1 MHSRFS
7 VICDT
12 YSRQEGENVNNF
24 LNPMNPYQ
32 MQPNYFNANYQPPQM
47 PNYGTQAQARQSNVD
62 WVYVNGLQGAREQI
76 VQPGCTAWMMDN
88 NDPLIYYKAVD
99 QMGQPTF
106 KAYRLIELEAQ
117 DAAPAQLAPQMDLS
131 MFATREDVAAIGV
144 KVDKLIAEIGGVNV

>member
-1 MHSRFS
+1 MHSR
-7 VICDT
+7 VCRICDHIG
-12 YSRQEGENVNNF
+12 RREGKSVNNF

-47 PNYGTQAQARQSNVD
+47 PSYGAQARQSNVD

-99 QMGQPTF
+99 QMGQPTL
-106 KAYRLIELEAQ
+106 KAYRLTELEQ
-117 DAAPAQLAPQMDLS
+117 QGTVPAQPAPQMDLS
-131 MFATREDVAAIGV
+131 MFATREDVAAIGA
-144 KVDKLIAEIGGVNV
+144 KVDKLISEIGGMNV